1 MDQRESAAIAPI
13 TERELDEWEARA
25 RERGSWPSDDVIRL
39 IAEVRR
45 LRRRTKA
52 RRINRVPGKCGG
64 APTFAGTRM
73 GVADVV
79 ALARRYDWDLERV
92 RVQEFPDLSP
102 ADIEAAVEYFRQH
115 EEEIE
120 AILLRDR
127 ESREALS
134 AAPKRR

>member
-1 MDQRESAAIAPI
+1 MDQREAAGHVPI

-25 RERGSWPSDDVIRL
+25 RERESWSGDEVMRL

-52 RRINRVPGKCGG
+52 RRITRVPGKCGG
-64 APTFAGTRM
+64 APTFAGSRI

-79 ALARRYDWDLERV
+79 APARRHDWDLERV
-92 RVQEFPDLSP
+92 RAQEFPDLSP
-102 ADIEAAVEYFRQH
+102 AELDAAMRYYREH

-120 AILLRDR
+120 AILQCDR
-127 ESREALS
+127 ESRESLPS
-134 AAPKRR
+134 APQGR